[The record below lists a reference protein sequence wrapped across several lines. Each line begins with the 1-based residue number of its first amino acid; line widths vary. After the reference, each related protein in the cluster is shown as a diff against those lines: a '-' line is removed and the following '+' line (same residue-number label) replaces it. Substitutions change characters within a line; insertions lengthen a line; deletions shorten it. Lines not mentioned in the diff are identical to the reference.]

1 MKRIKQMRPKDTKTN
16 RKKETIKKMKHE
28 KKITENK
35 TAFAIG
41 QKQREM
47 LVGGRS

>member
-1 MKRIKQMRPKDTKTN
+1 MKYE
-16 RKKETIKKMKHE
+16 KK

-41 QKQREM
+41 QKQRN
-47 LVGGRS
+47 VSGGGVELSFATCVR

>member
-1 MKRIKQMRPKDTKTN
+1 MK
-16 RKKETIKKMKHE
+16 

-41 QKQREM
+41 QKQR
-47 LVGGRS
+47 GGGVESFATCVVR